1 MANASEGL
9 YVRRNMGVRYV
20 PTRVMLTGGGGYTTH
35 EVEGKEGSLS
45 SV

>member
-20 PTRVMLTGGGGYTTH
+20 PTRVMLPGGGYTTH